1 LRRARVQRC
10 ANGGLLSNIRRA
22 HDKVPATHNERRRG
36 QRFWR
41 KDEVPAKKKRGALR
55 AAARA
60 WCILSNGLIN
70 SSDSPMCYSDFF

>member
-36 QRFWR
+36 
-41 KDEVPAKKKRGALR
+41 
-55 AAARA
+55 
-60 WCILSNGLIN
+60 
-70 SSDSPMCYSDFF
+70 